1 MVDRGITLNWSA
13 VGVIFAIF
21 LSVIGA
27 VYSIASKD
35 AADDRQD
42 RDISQLQSDSRALTS
57 DLAAIKTST
66 ARIEAKFEIIVPT
79 TGDRK

>member
-1 MVDRGITLNWSA
+1 MDRGITLNWTA

-21 LSVIGA
+21 LSIIGA

-42 RDISQLQSDSRALTS
+42 RDISQLQTDSRSLTT

-66 ARIEAKFEIIVPT
+66 AKIEAKFEILVPSPKE
-79 TGDRK
+79 RK